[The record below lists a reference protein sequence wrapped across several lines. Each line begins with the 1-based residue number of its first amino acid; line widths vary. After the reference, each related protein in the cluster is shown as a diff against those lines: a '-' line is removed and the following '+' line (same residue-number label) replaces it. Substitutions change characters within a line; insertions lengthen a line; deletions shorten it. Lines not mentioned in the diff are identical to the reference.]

1 LQEDLSP
8 HLPKIRVPRNAH
20 IPSVWEKEEIANLLS
35 AVNRKSAKGKRD
47 YVILLMAYRLGLRS
61 IDIRR
66 LCLEDIDWIK
76 SEIRIVQSKTRNPLV
91 LPLIEECGEA
101 LIDYLQNGRP
111 KSDSRHVFL
120 ISIAPYGPIKQHCTL
135 HKIITFYRRKAGVTK
150 PRNGNRGMHSLRH
163 TFASRLLE
171 RNISMETISELLGH
185 VSIESTNIYTK
196 VNTQALRTAALDPED
211 LEIKEVDH
219 E

>member
-1 LQEDLSP
+1 
-8 HLPKIRVPRNAH
+8 
-20 IPSVWEKEEIANLLS
+20 
-35 AVNRKSAKGKRD
+35 
-47 YVILLMAYRLGLRS
+47 MAYRLGLRS

-66 LCLEDIDWIK
+66 LCLDDLDWAK
-76 SEIRIVQSKTRNPLV
+76 SEINIVQSKSQQPLK
-91 LPLIEECGEA
+91 LPLTEECGKA

-111 KSDSRHVFL
+111 KSDSRHIFL
-120 ISIAPYGPIKQHCTL
+120 ISKAPFGPIKQHCTL
-135 HKIITFYRRKAGVTK
+135 HNMITFYRRKAGITK

-171 RNISMETISELLGH
+171 RGIPIETISELLGH
-185 VSIESTNIYTK
+185 ASIETTNIYTK
-196 VNTQALRTAALDPED
+196 VNIRALRTAALDPEA